1 MIANGG
7 ENDDGAVEDWLTTG
21 NDITFLDDDGKEVKQ
36 HHVHDVQF
44 VGNKI
49 KRINVYSRSAPAE

>member
-21 NDITFLDDDGKEVKQ
+21 NDITFLDDDGTEVKQ

-49 KRINVYSRSAPAE
+49 KRINVYSRAAPAE